1 MAVRLH
7 DKYALITGAGRGLGL
22 EMAIAMG
29 EAGLAGI
36 TITAAP
42 GSDET
47 STQIDNELQ
56 EAVSIIE
63 KTGTKVNAIVSD
75 VGRSDDCK
83 NAVDSHMQSFPFPR
97 YSD

>member
-1 MAVRLH
+1 MALRLH

-47 STQIDNELQ
+47 STQINNELQ

-63 KTGTKVNAIVSD
+63 KTGTKVNAMVSD
-75 VGRSDDCK
+75 VGRSDD
-83 NAVDSHMQSFPFPR
+83 
-97 YSD
+97 